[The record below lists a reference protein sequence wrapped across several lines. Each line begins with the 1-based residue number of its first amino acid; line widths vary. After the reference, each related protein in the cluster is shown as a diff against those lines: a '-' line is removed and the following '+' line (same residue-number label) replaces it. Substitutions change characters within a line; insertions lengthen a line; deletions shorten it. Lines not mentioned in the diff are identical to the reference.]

1 MYNVYELLPDDSHKS
16 FYGKAN
22 VIVTDEGEYLRSYNT
37 IVMFRDNDGN
47 YYRTWNGWSAT
58 TGRHIKAFS
67 RFYKAGYFN
76 LPFKRL

>member
-16 FYGKAN
+16 FYGKAK

-37 IVMFRDNDGN
+37 IVMYRDNNGN
-47 YYRTWNGWSAT
+47 YYSTWNGWSAT

-67 RFYKAGYFN
+67 GLNKAGYFN